1 MKCQKD
7 GLTVVSCEKSFNK
20 HVQDARIPCAFI
32 MINKSLNAISLKKEK
47 KNCCYAV
54 IQYLTHR
61 HHNEGLVV
69 LFVEYCIHRLFNW
82 DQY

>member
-47 KNCCYAV
+47 KIAV
-54 IQYLTHR
+54 ML
-61 HHNEGLVV
+61 
-69 LFVEYCIHRLFNW
+69 
-82 DQY
+82 